1 MKVWLISGAS
11 SGLGKQLAQTVMA
24 RGDFAVAS
32 FRDPAAAASFSQANP
47 KLGHGVVM
55 DVTRPDQV
63 RAAVAEAVGL
73 HGRLDVLVNN
83 AGSGVFGAIEELPLD
98 EFQRQF
104 SVNVLGPIALTQAVL
119 PTLRAQKSGTIF
131 QISSV
136 SGMKALPG
144 LGAYG
149 MSKFALEGFSESLA
163 AELAPLGITV
173 TLVEPGPFRTPWAE
187 SAEPSVRHDIA
198 EYADTAHRQIA
209 ALREMSGRQPGDPA
223 RAAAVIFEL
232 SRQAA
237 PPLRAPLGPIAV
249 VRVREKLAQVEA
261 DIAAWSHLT
270 TTTDFQ

>member
-11 SGLGKQLAQTVMA
+11 SGLGKQLTETVMA
-24 RGDFAVAS
+24 RGDFVIAS
-32 FRDPAAAASFSQANP
+32 FRSAAAAAAFGQANP
-47 KLGHGVVM
+47 KRGHGVVM

-83 AGSGVFGAIEELPLD
+83 AGAGVFGAIEELPLE

-119 PTLRAQKSGTIF
+119 PTLRAQKSGAIF

-173 TLVEPGPFRTPWAE
+173 TIVEPGPFRTLWAE

-223 RAAAVIFEL
+223 RAAAVIHEL

-249 VRVREKLAQVEA
+249 DRVREKLAQVEA

-270 TTTDFQ
+270 TTTNFQ